1 MRKIR
6 VLLAEKD
13 DLVTTDLAVELEN
26 SGLTVSAMTS
36 SCVSALKVIDEN
48 SLDFALLNVELLDGA
63 SYPVAKRLKAL
74 GIPFVFFTSFEKS
87 EIDLE
92 FQDVPRLA
100 KPQAPRL
107 VADFV
112 AGLLNSLAENPAHS
126 AKTKGSE
133 HGHLNPNS

>member
-36 SCVSALKVIDEN
+36 SCVSALRVIDEN

-92 FQDVPRLA
+92 FHDVPRLA
-100 KPQAPRL
+100 KPQDSRF

-112 AGLLNSLAENPAHS
+112 AGLLNSLAQSPAHS
-126 AKTKGSE
+126 AKTKRSE
-133 HGHLNPNS
+133 HWRLNPSS